1 MAGKATVL
9 GTIVSAIGILITLLP
24 HEGKSGNQTT
34 YGSQSPAIGE
44 NRGHINITYGK
55 ESASSRKRFE
65 GEIGNFN
72 KGKRFADFILNNSKE
87 IVYFDVYRNASYDDN
102 SLEAIELVSNTFNI
116 NYFWIY
122 SECQELKENE
132 KPSRE
137 KCQGYDIFIDH
148 SLDDKDADAIV
159 YRDKLRLKGFFVI
172 KGCEGMHMGFESCTL
187 RPLNVDSAQ

>member
-1 MAGKATVL
+1 MEKNQRHQERGLKGK
-9 GTIVSAIGILITLLP
+9 SAILIR
-24 HEGKSGNQTT
+24 E
-34 YGSQSPAIGE
+34 
-44 NRGHINITYGK
+44 
-55 ESASSRKRFE
+55 
-65 GEIGNFN
+65 
-72 KGKRFADFILNNSKE
+72 KRFADFILNNSKE

-159 YRDKLRLKGFFVI
+159 YRDKLRLKGFFCNKRVRGNAYGI
-172 KGCEGMHMGFESCTL
+172 
-187 RPLNVDSAQ
+187 